1 MVKQLLLTIGFIP
14 TLLAAQDMA
23 RLETEALAYLNENTG
38 TVISA
43 KAYAPASINSRIEQG
58 RSEADL
64 MLIVTCS
71 QPSPMIMQVLD
82 ETGRP
87 TTVFRQLNLLEGEQE
102 IPVNLTGLKPGN
114 YLISLQAP
122 NQRSA
127 VVHKVYKP

>member
-58 RSEADL
+58 RSEADV

-82 ETGRP
+82 ESGRP
-87 TTVFRQLNLLEGEQE
+87 TNVFRQINLLEGEQE
-102 IPVNLTGLKPGN
+102 IPVNLTGLKPGG

>member
-1 MVKQLLLTIGFIP
+1 MVKQLLFTIGFIP
-14 TLLAAQDMA
+14 SLLAAQDMA
-23 RLETEALAYLNENTG
+23 LHQTEALAYLSENTG
-38 TVISA
+38 TVVSA
-43 KAYAPASINSRIEQG
+43 KADAPAAINSRIEQG
-58 RSEADL
+58 RSEADV

-71 QPSPMIMQVLD
+71 QPSPMIMQVFD

-87 TTVFRQLNLLEGEQE
+87 TTVFRQLNLIEGEQE
-102 IPVNLTGLKPGN
+102 IPVVLSGLKPGS